1 MHEERQVRQITLHL
15 ECQVRTNSWTVEL
28 QSEIL
33 DSFAGMSFENNLNN
47 GRWKR
52 FLTGRMSGVES
63 LKLRS
68 QEFQPRKFKFM
79 WENYIL
85 LLSNKDLNDIN
96 GQDYF
101 PILEIK
107 ISLIINGQDY
117 SSSMC
122 VKSSVERRES
132 IERLRV

>member
-1 MHEERQVRQITLHL
+1 MHEERQVPQITPLL

-68 QEFQPRKFKFM
+68 QEFQPHKFKFT
-79 WENYIL
+79 WEN
-85 LLSNKDLNDIN
+85 
-96 GQDYF
+96 F
-101 PILEIK
+101 
-107 ISLIINGQDY
+107 IIIVQ
-117 SSSMC
+117 
-122 VKSSVERRES
+122 
-132 IERLRV
+132 

>member
-1 MHEERQVRQITLHL
+1 
-15 ECQVRTNSWTVEL
+15 
-28 QSEIL
+28 
-33 DSFAGMSFENNLNN
+33 
-47 GRWKR
+47 
-52 FLTGRMSGVES
+52 
-63 LKLRS
+63 
-68 QEFQPRKFKFM
+68 M

-101 PILEIK
+101 PILEMK